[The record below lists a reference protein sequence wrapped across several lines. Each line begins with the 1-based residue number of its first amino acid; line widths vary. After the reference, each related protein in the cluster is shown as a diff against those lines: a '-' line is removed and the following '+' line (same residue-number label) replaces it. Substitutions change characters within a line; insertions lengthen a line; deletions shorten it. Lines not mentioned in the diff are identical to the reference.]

1 MSAMCET
8 DERVCNQAVARVSSR
23 GYLHRPGLNVENLFI
38 SILIFVTI
46 CSVVGVLIGVEVDK
60 GPAGFWL
67 GFFLG
72 PIGWIIVLLLPR
84 DSDSNPSEENKTPT
98 IQAPETRD
106 LTDDA
111 YKLYLAKKYSIERND
126 IFEKFVCDNK
136 MFDSMDSALSYAD
149 SLETISLEKKE
160 RLKRE
165 QEAEVERKQKETEA
179 RLESDSNMSQFF
191 FFGLLLLFAALFAFF
206 LVNMAFNELKAANDA
221 EDTSYKL
228 GLALERGKDY
238 EEAVAQYIKAAEK
251 GNALAQSKLA
261 LMYFNGRG
269 GPKNLVYAHMWWE
282 IASSGGHKSA
292 SRNRDSV
299 AKTLTANQLAEAK
312 RLARECVKKEYKN
325 C

>member
-1 MSAMCET
+1 MSEEGLLTVVFVWLFGLIASCFIGGMIG
-8 DERVCNQAVARVSSR
+8 SSVNR
-23 GYLHRPGLNVENLFI
+23 FGVGLL
-38 SILIFVTI
+38 
-46 CSVVGVLIGVEVDK
+46 
-60 GPAGFWL
+60 L
-67 GFFLG
+67 GILG

-84 DSDSNPSEENKTPT
+84 DPVPQTSSVSNASKDNKTQV
-98 IQAPETRD
+98 IDAPETRD
-106 LTDDA
+106 LADDA
-111 YKLYLAKKYSIERND
+111 YKLYLAKKYSIERNEA
-126 IFEKFVCDNK
+126 FQKFVCDNK
-136 MFDSMDSALSYAD
+136 MFDSMDSALSHAD
-149 SLETISLEKKE
+149 SLETISLEAQE
-160 RLKRE
+160 RSKRE

-191 FFGLLLLFAALFAFF
+191 FFGLLLLFAALFTFF
-206 LVNMAFNELKAANDA
+206 LVNTAFSELKVANDA

-251 GNALAQSKLA
+251 GNVLAQSKLA

-299 AKTLTANQLAEAK
+299 AKTLTANQLAEAQ
-312 RLARECVKKEYKN
+312 RLARECEKKDYKN